1 MLIYLMFNSNINVMN
16 IDLFKYIMK
25 MIVVPMLLLSL
36 VLISHGSDD
45 HISFINVIGFILLII
60 SGSYIIVD
68 VSKDKNE

>member
-1 MLIYLMFNSNINVMN
+1 MFNYNINVMN

-36 VLISHGSDD
+36 VLIIHGSDD
-45 HISFINVIGFILLII
+45 NINIINIIGFILLII

-68 VSKDKNE
+68 AKNKDE

>member
-1 MLIYLMFNSNINVMN
+1 MN

-36 VLISHGSDD
+36 GLIIQGTDD
-45 HISFINVIGFILLII
+45 NISITNVIGFILRII

-68 VSKDKNE
+68 AKNKDE

>member
-1 MLIYLMFNSNINVMN
+1 MNMN

-36 VLISHGSDD
+36 VLIIHGSDD
-45 HISFINVIGFILLII
+45 NISITNVIGFILLII

-68 VSKDKNE
+68 TKNKDE

>member
-1 MLIYLMFNSNINVMN
+1 MN

-36 VLISHGSDD
+36 VLIIHGNDD
-45 HISFINVIGFILLII
+45 NISITNVVGFILLII

-68 VSKDKNE
+68 AKNKDE

>member
-1 MLIYLMFNSNINVMN
+1 MN

-36 VLISHGSDD
+36 VLIIHGNDD
-45 HISFINVIGFILLII
+45 NISITNVIGFILLII

-68 VSKDKNE
+68 AKNEDE